1 MPTKKKAEVT
11 QFGTHNKLPIL
22 ARKIIKTNTGDG
34 LSKAVDIVPMDF
46 DPGGHYIS
54 SSKLQHR
61 KTIFEN
67 VFSKDDPD
75 SLIGYVQI
83 DSFRELGS
91 VFDDRPDA
99 AEQIDAMED
108 RIAEKAAAKAAAEER
123 AKREAKGEFTFEL
136 AEEETVV
143 VMSGGRADE
152 EDGDGDEPF

>member
-1 MPTKKKAEVT
+1 MATRKKPEAT
-11 QFGTHNKLPIL
+11 QFWTHNKLPIL

-136 AEEETVV
+136 T
-143 VMSGGRADE
+143 E
-152 EDGDGDEPF
+152 EDEAPALVSVPDIEDDDEPF

>member
-1 MPTKKKAEVT
+1 
-11 QFGTHNKLPIL
+11 
-22 ARKIIKTNTGDG
+22 
-34 LSKAVDIVPMDF
+34 MDF

-75 SLIGYVQI
+75 SLIGYIQI

-108 RIAEKAAAKAAAEER
+108 RIAEKAAVKAAAEER

-136 AEEETVV
+136 TEKDEAPALVSAPDKRLRRRRTVL
-143 VMSGGRADE
+143 
-152 EDGDGDEPF
+152 GDPCPPQRLSRPPAQR